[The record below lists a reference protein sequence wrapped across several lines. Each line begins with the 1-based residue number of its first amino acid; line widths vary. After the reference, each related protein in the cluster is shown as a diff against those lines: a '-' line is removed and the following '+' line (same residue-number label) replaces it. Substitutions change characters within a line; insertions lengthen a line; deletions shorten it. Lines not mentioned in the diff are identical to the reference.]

1 MFSIVYLHS
10 KAQYTI
16 DIFAHNI
23 ACDKKILRFLTKG
36 LYLSTKVS
44 SKQNAI
50 QGMIVFKSFSWLAFV
65 SKLSIHVHTVS
76 F

>member
-10 KAQYTI
+10 KAQYTL

-44 SKQNAI
+44 SKQDAI
-50 QGMIVFKSFSWLAFV
+50 QGRLSFLRAY
-65 SKLSIHVHTVS
+65 HG
-76 F
+76 